1 MGDVNARILLW
12 GLEGSGKTTTL
23 ETIHAK
29 LREDLRGP
37 LRRETTRLDPTVFF
51 ESLSITLGEV
61 GGVGTQLD
69 LIAVPGASD
78 QVMTRKQLLDEVDGI
93 VLVLDCFEE
102 RLTTELFYSVRNAA
116 KMLFCG
122 IFQTGVEPRSVF
134 VHLVSS
140 ERSSERQG
148 DGDERSGGD
157 S

>member
-69 LIAVPGASD
+69 LI
-78 QVMTRKQLLDEVDGI
+78 
-93 VLVLDCFEE
+93 E
-102 RLTTELFYSVRNAA
+102 RMNEA
-116 KMLFCG
+116 
-122 IFQTGVEPRSVF
+122 
-134 VHLVSS
+134 
-140 ERSSERQG
+140 
-148 DGDERSGGD
+148 
-157 S
+157 